1 MELEFLRTFTKY
13 DHVLLPNSL
22 VKITKKAKLIV
33 EMLHSVF
40 DRIPDECKA
49 SLNLE
54 RLVTHLMEFIED
66 STSSRFNYEL
76 NDSYL
81 SEYMD
86 FLYMNLNDATRPEFD
101 SWLTMWDRSIF
112 LFGLMRIEMIHLIT
126 RVSLMDMRLAPEFSH
141 HLYNLLVYLIKQK
154 LKHSHSDVSAQ
165 NIDVAIE
172 FLLVCLGDAL
182 GHVIHGTILNEVMEK
197 AGSLVGDILCVI
209 QKLIPSTII

>member
-1 MELEFLRTFTKY
+1 
-13 DHVLLPNSL
+13 
-22 VKITKKAKLIV
+22 
-33 EMLHSVF
+33 MLHSVF

-86 FLYMNLNDATRPEFD
+86 FLYMNLNDATR
-101 SWLTMWDRSIF
+101 
-112 LFGLMRIEMIHLIT
+112 
-126 RVSLMDMRLAPEFSH
+126 VSLMHMRLEPEFSH

-165 NIDVAIE
+165 NIDVVIE
-172 FLLVCLGDAL
+172 FLLVCLGDVL
-182 GHVIHGTILNEVMEK
+182 GYVIHGTILNEVMEK

>member
-1 MELEFLRTFTKY
+1 
-13 DHVLLPNSL
+13 
-22 VKITKKAKLIV
+22 
-33 EMLHSVF
+33 MLHSVF

-86 FLYMNLNDATRPEFD
+86 FLYMNLNDATR
-101 SWLTMWDRSIF
+101 
-112 LFGLMRIEMIHLIT
+112 IEMIHLIT
-126 RVSLMDMRLAPEFSH
+126 RVSLMHMRLEPEFSH

-165 NIDVAIE
+165 NIDVVIE

-182 GHVIHGTILNEVMEK
+182 GYVIHGTILNEVMEK
-197 AGSLVGDILCVI
+197 AGSLVGLDIMM
-209 QKLIPSTII
+209 KPDIIVLERELSSLTSIFKDVVKVHHEDEILKDL

>member
-1 MELEFLRTFTKY
+1 MELGFLRTFTKY
-13 DHVLLPNSL
+13 DHVLLPDSL

-66 STSSRFNYEL
+66 STSLRFNYEL

-86 FLYMNLNDATRPEFD
+86 FLYMNLNDATR
-101 SWLTMWDRSIF
+101 SIF

-126 RVSLMDMRLAPEFSH
+126 RVSLMHMRLAPEFSH

-154 LKHSHSDVSAQ
+154 LKHPHSDVSAQ
-165 NIDVAIE
+165 NIDVVIE

-182 GHVIHGTILNEVMEK
+182 GYVIHGTILNEVMEK